1 MCDNYA
7 RSLLRVSVAQICQVL
22 GWDSVQLSACDLLTD
37 VLERYLQQLG
47 RGCHRSSELHGRTHP
62 TLDDVGE
69 GFQLMGVSLQELE
82 DYVDNIEPVAFPHR
96 IPSFPVSKNN
106 VLQFPRPGSTGA
118 KERKGYIPD
127 YMPPVSSSGEEE
139 EDEQVPTDGG
149 TSTGARKV
157 PWEEDDELEEEEIL
171 NDDNFL
177 GKRLLDSPEAEEM
190 LARKRPRLLST
201 KRDSL
206 RVVLLEAREPL
217 SSINMQKV
225 PPRLCPEHVQDGTDL
240 SPVSPVLPMLTAIVK
255 SQLPTPKPLETKFFI
270 PKRKTKTAPPG
281 QKTESPAMVGSPIRP
296 PKMMSKQKKLLGRS
310 KSLKSPKSPKVI
322 THVAQVHVRP
332 ETPTGTPSAAIS
344 DNISK
349 EAVHVKQTKRKLDSD
364 NQLKEAVVTDN
375 TMDDSIHTVITH
387 ACAEGQPETFELSS
401 ESESEGN
408 IFTSFQKISGL
419 EYTTP
424 KASTSLNNF
433 MNLGSTPLPLSGG
446 TSRSNNSWTMDPS
459 TDEVVQKAKLGM
471 PSNTPPNFPSISSP
485 SMSPPTPE
493 PVHKA
498 HEKKAQLPSLAEVKK
513 KLKELLKTKTE
524 NKEKQRDRARG
535 EDTDKENEVKEK
547 EKEASRETKY
557 AWKEFLKDEDSVPS
571 NVKIRESE
579 DVDAKARVKDAIV
592 GKEKEKHKD
601 KKKDR
606 EKGKKDKGE
615 RGKEKVKDRGGQVK
629 VKASPAPLALPREM
643 ALFSPAATARVPAL
657 LPSLAPVLPGKRFE
671 EKEKPKEKEKK
682 KDKKERKEKEEKKRE
697 KEKRERDKTRQE
709 KEKHK
714 HEEIKVEP
722 VMPAPTPII
731 PRVTFQLS
739 AGQDKIVISEVVPTL
754 EAKRATSLNWPKTLS
769 LATVAP
775 ASGPMHVGPAS
786 PLPPLVPTA
795 CPALLPPRSP
805 MVASNA
811 KTPVRSVVTET
822 IGRYMIQGEWVE
834 QIWICPGCNKPDD
847 GSPMIGCDNCSDWYH
862 WPCVGITAAPPEE
875 VQWFCLK
882 CASKRKAKKHKKRK
896 QDNGS
901 CKTEDQS
908 TPPLCSPF

>member
-310 KSLKSPKSPKVI
+310 KSLKGSKSPKVI

-524 NKEKQRDRARG
+524 NKEKQRDRA
-535 EDTDKENEVKEK
+535 
-547 EKEASRETKY
+547 
-557 AWKEFLKDEDSVPS
+557 
-571 NVKIRESE
+571 
-579 DVDAKARVKDAIV
+579 
-592 GKEKEKHKD
+592 
-601 KKKDR
+601 
-606 EKGKKDKGE
+606 GKKDKGE

-896 QDNGS
+896 QGGA
-901 CKTEDQS
+901 
-908 TPPLCSPF
+908 